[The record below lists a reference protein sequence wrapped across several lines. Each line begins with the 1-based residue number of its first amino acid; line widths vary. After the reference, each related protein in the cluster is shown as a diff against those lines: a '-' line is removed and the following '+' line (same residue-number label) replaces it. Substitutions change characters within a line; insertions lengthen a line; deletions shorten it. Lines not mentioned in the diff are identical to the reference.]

1 MDNDSSLAAKGT
13 QLRRGVLNPTQYAEL
28 KRLFLQTV
36 DLPPAERESFVAQ
49 VAVVSPLADELRELL
64 NQHTETLGETSRNRP
79 SAASSSRTHRS
90 PSRWYSNWQRQ
101 PIVTF
106 FIGCLLMV
114 AAGLALAFRATYAAH
129 EVALSLGM
137 VGLGC
142 WAWGSL
148 VWFQKH
154 RQRDGKLRVGHYTL
168 EQVIGYGGMG
178 IVYRAG
184 HDHLQRPFAVKM
196 LDPLLSTPE
205 LIERF
210 EREVHLTA
218 KLTHPNTIA
227 IFDFGRTSDGGLF
240 YAMEFLQGMPLSELM
255 QKAGPLP
262 PARVAYL
269 IQQVCASLG
278 EAHSHGLLHRDIKP
292 ANIMACCLG
301 GAGDVVKVL
310 DFGLVKDIS
319 KSNKTTVTTLA
330 GTPRYMA
337 PERIWNSG
345 LTDVRSDIY
354 SVGAVA
360 YSLLTGNDL
369 FSDVADSS
377 LIYQVVNRLPPPPS
391 TVSPYQIPAALDDL
405 ILACLAKNPDER
417 PSTIQELHCRLESL
431 EFLDTWDRTA
441 AQLWWGRGKS
451 AVGTETVALAHVK
464 SDTVTFKPKGKSNAP
479 PS

>member
-1 MDNDSSLAAKGT
+1 LTPA
-13 QLRRGVLNPTQYAEL
+13 QYAEV

-49 VAVVSPLADELRELL
+49 VAVVSPLAGELRELL
-64 NQHTETLGETSRNRP
+64 KQHSETSEEASQGRR
-79 SAASSSRTHRS
+79 SAASSSRTQRS
-90 PSRWYSNWQRQ
+90 PRRWYSSLQRQ
-101 PIVTF
+101 PLVTLLL
-106 FIGCLLMV
+106 GCLLLL
-114 AAGLALAFRATYAAH
+114 AAGLVFAYRATYAAY
-129 EVALSLGM
+129 EVALPLGV

-142 WAWGSL
+142 LVWGSL
-148 VWFQKH
+148 VWFQKR
-154 RQRDGKLRVGHYTL
+154 RQRDGKLRVGNYTL

-196 LDPLLSTPE
+196 LDPVLSTPE

-391 TVSPYQIPAALDDL
+391 MASPYRIPGALDDL

-451 AVGTETVALAHVK
+451 AVGAETVAITAVK
-464 SDTVTFKPKGKSNAP
+464 SDTVVLKPSSKSN
-479 PS
+479 SQLS